1 MIRFTAFTIATG
13 VALMPSLAVAQG
25 MTYATLSLSTR
36 QVYEDN
42 LFIAGSP
49 EGQSDL
55 VISGGPAVEAG
66 YVARPLRIMAR
77 YAFEADRYTQHPS
90 LSRALARQEATIA
103 IEQRPTRRL
112 FLDLRTSYL
121 TTHTPIELNADSAVI
136 IPAEHRRAER
146 LLAGSK
152 AVYDWTLATQLELDY
167 TFSRDDLR
175 GGVPGMS
182 HEARVGLTRQ
192 SAPRRTARLA
202 YGVRHFTFDAGR
214 AEIWH
219 LLTAGW
225 RHEVT
230 RQTSIEIIGGPRVSA
245 STVRPELTAQIRRR
259 FQRGELAAGY
269 SSTQTTALG
278 ETGTLDVHRLDISAS
293 YRPTPNMTVSVGPAA
308 AISSRDGVPI
318 SVYTLNIDAVRRM
331 RGGLSVVVS
340 GSGGLQQG
348 SLVGG
353 ARPVPYHRVS
363 VGLVATLPS
372 ASRVRRPEGPQ

>member
-1 MIRFTAFTIATG
+1 MIRLTAATIATG
-13 VALMPSLAVAQG
+13 IALIPSLAVAQG
-25 MTYATLSLSTR
+25 MTYATLSISTR

-66 YVARPLRIMAR
+66 YVARPLKIMAR

-90 LSRALARQEATIA
+90 LSRALARQEAAVA

-112 FLDLRTSYL
+112 FLDVRTSYL
-121 TTHTPIELNADSAVI
+121 TTHTPTELNADSALI
-136 IPAEHRRAER
+136 IPAGHRRAER
-146 LLAGSK
+146 LLTASK
-152 AVYDWTLATQLELDY
+152 AVYDWTPATQLALDY

-175 GGVPGMS
+175 GGVAGMS
-182 HEARVGLTRQ
+182 HEARVGLVRQ
-192 SAPRRTARLA
+192 SAPRSTARLA
-202 YGVRHFTFDAGR
+202 YGLRHFTFDAGR
-214 AEIWH
+214 AEVWH
-219 LLTAGW
+219 LLTTGW
-225 RHEVT
+225 SHEVT
-230 RQTSIEIIGGPRVSA
+230 RQTTIEIIGGPRVS
-245 STVRPELTAQIRRR
+245 SRTVRPELNALIRRR

-269 SSTQTTALG
+269 SSTQTIALG
-278 ETGTLDVHRLDISAS
+278 QTGALDVHRLDISAS

-348 SLVGG
+348 TLVGG

-372 ASRVRRPEGPQ
+372 AVRVPRSERPS